1 MDTRIALT
9 APTAVSHTEAVEN
22 GSNNTEGSAAPG
34 TPTPSTD
41 RIVDEGMLIALSAV
55 RMALKNRIIVGA
67 LRDHSDYDPE
77 QYAAIARQELLEVAR
92 QNDEDSTRVE
102 RLGSYLS
109 RTTGAGKSRE
119 LENKRKDVV
128 RLGRRRTLHD
138 HVAERLREIAD
149 DSDKV
154 GAIVQKAR
162 ADALQEINEA
172 LAARLLAQRVDPR
185 QPGYEAARAARMRA
199 VGKVDLAA
207 LAKKTRRTR

>member
-1 MDTRIALT
+1 M
-9 APTAVSHTEAVEN
+9 EN
-22 GSNNTEGSAAPG
+22 GSHNAEGTAAPG
-34 TPTPSTD
+34 PPTPSTG

-55 RMALKNRIIVGA
+55 RMALKNRFIVGA
-67 LRDHSDYDPE
+67 LRDHRDYDPD
-77 QYAAIARQELLEVAR
+77 QYAALARQELHEVAR

-119 LENKRKDVV
+119 LENKRRDVV

-138 HVAERLREIAD
+138 HVAERLREISD
-149 DSDKV
+149 DDEQVS
-154 GAIVQKAR
+154 AIVQKAR
-162 ADALQEINEA
+162 EDALQEITEA

-207 LAKKTRRTR
+207 LAKKTRHTD

>member
-1 MDTRIALT
+1 M
-9 APTAVSHTEAVEN
+9 SHTEAVEN
-22 GSNNTEGSAAPG
+22 GSQNTEGSAAPG
-34 TPTPSTD
+34 PDTPSTG
-41 RIVDEGMLIALSAV
+41 RIVDEGMLIALAAV

-67 LRDHSDYDPE
+67 LRDHSDYDPVK
-77 QYAAIARQELLEVAR
+77 YAAFARQELNEVAR

-119 LENKRKDVV
+119 LENKRRDVV

-138 HVAERLREIAD
+138 HVAERLRAIAAD
-149 DSDKV
+149 DDQV
-154 GAIVQKAR
+154 AAIVQKAR

-172 LAARLLAQRVDPR
+172 LATRLLAQRVDPR

-199 VGKVDLAA
+199 VGKIDLAA
-207 LAKKTRRTR
+207 LAKKTRHPG